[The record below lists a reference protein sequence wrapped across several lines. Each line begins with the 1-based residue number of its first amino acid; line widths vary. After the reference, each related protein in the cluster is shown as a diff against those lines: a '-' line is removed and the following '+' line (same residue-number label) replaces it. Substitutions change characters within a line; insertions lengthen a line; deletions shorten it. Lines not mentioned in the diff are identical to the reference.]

1 MALVDVVF
9 KHGEEGSRFYWLV
22 KQGRMIDDHI
32 NIYSIIDHHE
42 RELNKDFTV
51 DAVLQR
57 LEGVIVREY
66 EKGGTAASI
75 KSAVDRAF
83 DEMQARTAPAS
94 QKAAEATGKAA
105 TSSRTSRRS
114 FVGRRREISSLLR
127 QAPIVIP
134 GERERFTRARGKGTQ
149 ALTPPRPSR
158 KLPLRIVKVQMRK
171 RLGPLPLATLPCRSA
186 GDDNR
191 GYFPRNPSS
200 TFTVFSPSFSTL

>member
-1 MALVDVVF
+1 MTDEPVKIEGEILPPGASTDPRWKFLRDVAVFELKLVLNNVHNFIQVPLTLGVALIDVIF

-32 NIYSIIDHHE
+32 DIYSIIDHHE
-42 RELNKDFTV
+42 RGLNKDYTV

-94 QKAAEATGKAA
+94 QKAAQATEKAA
-105 TSSRTSRRS
+105 DVLKDVAEK
-114 FVGRRREISSLLR
+114 F
-127 QAPIVIP
+127 
-134 GERERFTRARGKGTQ
+134 RGKKDDV
-149 ALTPPRPSR
+149 PP
-158 KLPLRIVKVQMRK
+158 
-171 RLGPLPLATLPCRSA
+171 
-186 GDDNR
+186 
-191 GYFPRNPSS
+191 
-200 TFTVFSPSFSTL
+200 SP

>member
-1 MALVDVVF
+1 MIF

-83 DEMQARTAPAS
+83 DEMQSRTAPAS
-94 QKAAEATGKAA
+94 QKAAEATEKAA
-105 TSSRTSRRS
+105 DVLKDVAEK
-114 FVGRRREISSLLR
+114 F
-127 QAPIVIP
+127 
-134 GERERFTRARGKGTQ
+134 RGKKEGE
-149 ALTPPRPSR
+149 
-158 KLPLRIVKVQMRK
+158 
-171 RLGPLPLATLPCRSA
+171 G
-186 GDDNR
+186 
-191 GYFPRNPSS
+191 
-200 TFTVFSPSFSTL
+200 